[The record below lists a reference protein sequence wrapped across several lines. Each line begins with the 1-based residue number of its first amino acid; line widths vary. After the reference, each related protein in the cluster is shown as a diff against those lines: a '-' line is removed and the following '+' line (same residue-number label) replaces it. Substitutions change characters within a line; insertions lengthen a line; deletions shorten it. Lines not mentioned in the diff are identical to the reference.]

1 MKQRHTGPRLLLAA
15 LALTGGGALATS
27 CGGAGSG
34 NATSAA
40 GGSADVSPA
49 GDIPDTQA
57 FVTFSSSDGTF
68 SMKVPEGWSRTQTGL
83 TTEFTDK
90 LNSAR
95 VEATNEP
102 VAPTVASATAVEVP
116 AIAAASRGFKLGD
129 VSTVKRTG
137 GDAVLIT
144 YQVDGSADPVTGK
157 SVRLDVER
165 YEFAKDGRQVTITLS
180 APVGSDNVD
189 PWKTITDSF
198 GWQG

>member
-1 MKQRHTGPRLLLAA
+1 MKQRHARSRLLLAA
-15 LALTGGGALATS
+15 LALTVGGALATS
-27 CGGAGSG
+27 CGGAGPG
-34 NATSAA
+34 GATRATGDTA
-40 GGSADVSPA
+40 EVSPA

-57 FVTFSSSDGTF
+57 FVTFWSSDGTF
-68 SMKVPEGWSRTQTGL
+68 SVKVPEGWSRTQAGSN
-83 TTEFTDK
+83 TEFTDK

-95 VEATNEP
+95 LDATNES
-102 VAPTVASATAVEVP
+102 VAPNIGSATTVEVP
-116 AIAAASRGFKLGD
+116 AIAAASHGFKLGD
-129 VSTVKRTG
+129 VSTVKRAG

-144 YQVDGSADPVTGK
+144 YQVNGSADPVTGK